1 MNVNLR
7 ASKRG
12 AAIVTALL
20 LPLFGSACGYRPL
33 VANESLGSAIEI
45 RLLDN
50 LSAEPG
56 VEKLVAEALVE
67 EFLRRGSLAPRY
79 KSGSSDLVLDGQI
92 RSVTEGHVAFS
103 SVALALED
111 RVEVVLD
118 VSVLRANTGEV
129 LWARN
134 GWSRAETFTTSA
146 DPNVYESNK
155 LQALRRIAA
164 GVANRIHDELL
175 QSF

>member
-1 MNVNLR
+1 MATASTQLR
-7 ASKRG
+7 LA
-12 AAIVTALL
+12 VLL
-20 LPLFGSACGYRPL
+20 LPLVGIACGYRPL
-33 VANESLGSAIEI
+33 IANESLGSAIEI

-50 LSAEPG
+50 LSTEPG

-67 EFLRRGSLAPRY
+67 EFLRRGSLVPNYAPG
-79 KSGSSDLVLDGQI
+79 SGDLVLDGRI
-92 RSVTEGHVAFS
+92 RRVSAARVAYS

-111 RVEVVLD
+111 QIELVLD

-129 LWARN
+129 LWART
-134 GWSRAETFTTSA
+134 GWSRAESFTTSA

-155 LQALRRIAA
+155 LQALRRISA